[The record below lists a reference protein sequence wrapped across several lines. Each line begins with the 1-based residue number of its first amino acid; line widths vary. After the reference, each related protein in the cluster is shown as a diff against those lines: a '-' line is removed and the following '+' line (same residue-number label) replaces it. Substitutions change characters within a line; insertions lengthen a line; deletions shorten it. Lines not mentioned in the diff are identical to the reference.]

1 MEKSRADVECYHDI
15 MVIGRDKAFVRSRL
29 LTTDETFTFDGW
41 TPKFASSK
49 VEKLLEKY
57 TCWYELTDPDEDDDV
72 PVRLQNKKF
81 FAPIEFITEMYS
93 LQIGKRLIRHLYS
106 RYSISYS
113 SELCSEMWDMESYYA

>member
-1 MEKSRADVECYHDI
+1 

-29 LTTDETFTFDGW
+29 LTTEETFTFDGW

-93 LQIGKRLIRHLYS
+93 LPNWKEIDPTSIFAIFYIIRNYVRRCGIWNH
-106 RYSISYS
+106 IM
-113 SELCSEMWDMESYYA
+113 CNVGICT